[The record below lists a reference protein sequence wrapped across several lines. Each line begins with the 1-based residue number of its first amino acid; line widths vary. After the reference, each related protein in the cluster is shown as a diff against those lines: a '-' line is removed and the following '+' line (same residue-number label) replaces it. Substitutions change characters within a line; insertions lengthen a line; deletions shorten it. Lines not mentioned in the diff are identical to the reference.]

1 LKAALFLQPEQPQR
15 SILNQSLRDRG
26 ARDAIGLRPLPKL
39 EGESVSEF
47 GLLRRRLASI
57 ERRPKT
63 EGSTHG
69 FIHPKFDEP
78 QAVGFV
84 HKEKG

>member
-1 LKAALFLQPEQPQR
+1 V
-15 SILNQSLRDRG
+15 SLAFFVVD
-26 ARDAIGLRPLPKL
+26 
-39 EGESVSEF
+39 
-47 GLLRRRLASI
+47 LLAF